1 MQRLFIHHP
10 IFRLLGPALYG
21 TVVYVLVLLFF
32 DSLEQLTRHFF
43 SQEVLLCVGLAYVLN
58 ESLRLSVVGLNRLYP
73 AGRNPRVRVV
83 LQGVVHL
90 LLTVAVIS
98 AGVAA
103 YFKWVVGYTTFR
115 AELVT
120 LNALFGLGCGFYNMV
135 YWGLYYLHQHSQHR
149 IAEET
154 LLRQKTEFQLEAL
167 KKEANPRLLYS
178 ALETL
183 ICLVHQDAAAAETFI
198 EKLSAVYRYQLTQK
212 GRELVPLPDELEA
225 AAALVAVYNYQY
237 GGHVKLCRATGSAA
251 SHVQVLPGT
260 LTRLVD
266 CAVQNA
272 IITPDRPLHLHL
284 SLERDA
290 ALLSFQLFQRLNPP
304 AGLPELVGQLA
315 QAYGFFTGPPPTYTH
330 DKGHVTIRLPLIRLD
345 SAGHEPKSAVPEAWA
360 ESVGQ
365 GAEG

>member
-1 MQRLFIHHP
+1 MRRLFIHHP

-58 ESLRLSVVGLNRLYP
+58 ESLRLSVVGLNYLYP
-73 AGRNPRVRVV
+73 ASRNPRVRIGV
-83 LQGVVHL
+83 QGAVHL

-103 YFKWVVGYTTFR
+103 YFKWVLGYTTFR

-120 LNALFGLGCGFYNMV
+120 LNGLFGLGCVFYNLV

-149 IAEET
+149 MAEET
-154 LLRQKTEFQLEAL
+154 LLRQKTEFQLQAL
-167 KKEANPRLLYS
+167 QKEANPRLLYS

-183 ICLVHQDAAAAETFI
+183 ICLVHQDAGAAETFI
-198 EKLSAVYRYQLTQK
+198 EKLSAVYRYQLTHK
-212 GRELVPLPDELEA
+212 GRELVPLPDEMEA
-225 AAALVAVYNYQY
+225 AAALVTVYNHQY
-237 GGHVKLCRATGSAA
+237 GGHVKLCQATGSAA

-260 LTRLVD
+260 LIKLVD

-284 SLERDA
+284 SIERDV

-304 AGLPELVGQLA
+304 VCFTELVQQLS
-315 QAYGFFTGPPPTYTH
+315 QAYGFFPGPPPTYVN
-330 DKGHVTIRLPLIRLD
+330 DMSHVTIRLPLIRLE
-345 SAGHEPKSAVPEAWA
+345 GTYHEPESSEQPEAKA
-360 ESVGQ
+360 VVS
-365 GAEG
+365 AAS

>member
-1 MQRLFIHHP
+1 MQKLFIHHP
-10 IFRLLGPALYG
+10 IFRLLGPTLYG
-21 TVVYVLVLLFF
+21 TAVYVLVLLFF

-73 AGRNPRVRVV
+73 AGRNPRVRTA
-83 LQGVVHL
+83 LQGAVHL
-90 LLTVAVIS
+90 LLTVVVIS

-115 AELVT
+115 AELIT
-120 LNALFGLGCGFYNMV
+120 LNGLFLLGCVFYNLV

-149 IAEET
+149 MAEET
-154 LLRQKTEFQLEAL
+154 LLRQKTEFQLQAL

-183 ICLVHQDAAAAETFI
+183 ICLVHQDAGAAEAFI
-198 EKLSAVYRYQLTQK
+198 EKLSAVYRYQLTHK
-212 GRELVPLPDELEA
+212 GRELVPLPDEMEA

-237 GGHVKLCRATGSAA
+237 GHVNLCQATGSAA
-251 SHVQVLPGT
+251 GHAQILPGT
-260 LTRLVD
+260 LIKLVD

-284 SLERDA
+284 SIERDV
-290 ALLSFQLFQRLNPP
+290 ALLSFRLFQRLNPP
-304 AGLPELVGQLA
+304 AGLPELVDQLA
-315 QAYGFFTGPPPTYTH
+315 QAYGFFPGPPPTYAN
-330 DKGHVTIRLPLIRLD
+330 DESHVTIRLPLIRLEGAPYQPE
-345 SAGHEPKSAVPEAWA
+345 SNRQPATGSEQPAVSAV
-360 ESVGQ
+360 
-365 GAEG
+365 

>member
-1 MQRLFIHHP
+1 M
-10 IFRLLGPALYG
+10 FRLLGPALYG

-58 ESLRLSVVGLNRLYP
+58 EALRLSVVGLNRLYP
-73 AGRNPRVRVV
+73 ARRNPRVRTG
-83 LQGVVHL
+83 LQLGVHL

-98 AGVAA
+98 AGVTA
-103 YFKWVVGYTTFR
+103 YFEWVVGYSTFR

-120 LNALFGLGCGFYNMV
+120 LNGLFGLGCGFYNMV

-154 LLRQKTEFQLEAL
+154 QLRRKTEFQLQAL

-183 ICLVHQDAAAAETFI
+183 ICLVHQDAGAAEGFI
-198 EKLSAVYRYQLTQK
+198 EKLSAVYRYQLTHK
-212 GRELVPLPDELEA
+212 GLELVPLPDEVEA

-237 GGHVKLCRATGSAA
+237 GGHVHLCRATGSAA
-251 SHVQVLPGT
+251 AHVQVLPGT
-260 LTRLVD
+260 LIKLVD

-284 SLERDA
+284 GIERDT

-304 AGLPELVGQLA
+304 AGLPELVGQLS
-315 QAYGFFTGPPPTYTH
+315 QAYGFFAGPPLSH
-330 DKGHVTIRLPLIRLD
+330 ANDNGHVTIRLPLIRLE
-345 SAGHEPKSAVPEAWA
+345 GAVPEPVTAGQEAW
-360 ESVGQ
+360 S
-365 GAEG
+365 